1 LARANTA
8 PRRRAPNKRAAVPSR
23 ARGRSQSPWRRRLR
37 WLLTGPLGL
46 ALVIVAIGWYT
57 SLDLGDL
64 KRPPPEAAN
73 AQISLLDR
81 AGVGFAS
88 FGDRYGD
95 FLDLEQMSPWLPKA
109 VVAIED
115 RRFYQHPGIDP
126 IGIGRALVQ
135 DLKAGHVVQGGS
147 TISQQLAKLAFLSPE
162 RSLARKVKEAL
173 YALWIEARFTKH
185 QILEAYLNRVY
196 LGSGAY
202 GVDAAARRYFG
213 KPAGELSLAEAAM
226 LAGAIK
232 APSYFA
238 PTRDLALAQKRAA
251 IVLNSMVEEG
261 LASHEQAAA
270 AKAHPATLASPRMRA
285 GSGYFAEWVAAESRL
300 YADPGQPRLKVETT
314 LDRHMQAAAEA
325 AVQNVLAQTGTKVGQ
340 AALVAMTPDG
350 RVRAMLGGRDYASSQ
365 FNRATQAERQPGS
378 AFKLFVY
385 LAALEAG
392 LRPEDKISAA
402 PIAVD
407 GWRPRNDDDTYPP
420 AITLTDAFAH
430 SVNTAA
436 VRLTEQVG
444 HKAVIK
450 MAERLGI
457 TSGLR
462 DDPSLALG
470 SSEVRLLELT
480 GAYASIANGGRLVW
494 PEAITAI
501 EGAGDKTLYR
511 RRVVDEPVL
520 EPAVVRA
527 MQAML
532 EVTVLR
538 GTGRQASLR
547 RFVAGKTGT
556 SSDNRDA
563 WFIGFTDDLVAG
575 VWVGNDDGRP
585 MANVSGGTLPAQI
598 FRDFILRAEGD
609 LPFRPEP
616 PPAKPHENPVV
627 DALGTFVSDV
637 VRSLKGLFGGD

>member
-1 LARANTA
+1 LARAKSIA
-8 PRRRAPNKRAAVPSR
+8 RPRGR
-23 ARGRSQSPWRRRLR
+23 ARSSRTPRSWHQRLR

-46 ALVIVAIGWYT
+46 VLVIAIVGWYA
-57 SLDLGDL
+57 SLGIDDLR
-64 KRPPPEAAN
+64 RPRPEAGN
-73 AQISLLDR
+73 AQITLLDR
-81 AGVGFAS
+81 KGVAFAS
-88 FGDRYGD
+88 FGEHYGD
-95 FLDLEQMSPWLPKA
+95 YLDLEQMSPWLPKA

-126 IGIGRALVQ
+126 IGIARALVQ
-135 DLKAGHVVQGGS
+135 DIKAGRVVQGGS

-162 RSLARKVKEAL
+162 RSFGRKIKEAL
-173 YALWIEARFTKH
+173 YALWIEARFSKR

-202 GVDAAARRYFG
+202 GVDAAARRYFA
-213 KPAGELSLAEAAM
+213 KPAGELSLAEAAL
-226 LAGAIK
+226 LAGVIK

-238 PTRDLALAQKRAA
+238 PTRDLALARERAA
-251 IVLNSMVEEG
+251 VVLASMVETG
-261 LASHEQAAA
+261 VLTPQQAAA
-270 AKAHPATLASPRMRA
+270 AEAHPASLAAPKTRA
-285 GSGYFAEWVAAESRL
+285 GSGYLADWVAAESRL
-300 YADPGQPRLKVETT
+300 YADPGQPRLAVRTT
-314 LDRHMQAAAEA
+314 FDRQMQEAAEA
-325 AVQNVLAQTGTKVGQ
+325 AVQGAFTQTGAKVGQ

-350 RVRAMLGGRDYASSQ
+350 RVRAMLGGRDYAESQ
-365 FNRATQAERQPGS
+365 FNRATQAARQPGS

-392 LRPEDKISAA
+392 LRPEDQVSAA
-402 PIAVD
+402 PIEVG
-407 GWRPRNDDDTYPP
+407 GWRPRNDVDAYPP
-420 AITLTDAFAH
+420 SITLTDAFAH

-436 VRLTEQVG
+436 VRLTEKVG

-457 TSGLR
+457 TSALR

-470 SSEVRLLELT
+470 SSEIRLLELT
-480 GAYASIANGGRLVW
+480 GAYASIANDGRLVW
-494 PEAITAI
+494 AEAIETIQGTHDAV
-501 EGAGDKTLYR
+501 LYR
-511 RRVVDEPVL
+511 RRPVDEPVL

-527 MQAML
+527 MRAML

-538 GTGRQASLR
+538 GTGHEARLH

-563 WFIGFTDDLVAG
+563 WFIGFTDDLVVG

-585 MANVSGGTLPAQI
+585 MPGVGGGGLPAKI

-609 LPFRPEP
+609 EAFLPEP
-616 PPAKPHENPVV
+616 PPAKPRANPVI
-627 DALGTFVSDV
+627 DALGALVSDLA
-637 VRSLKGLFGGD
+637 RSLKGLFGGD

>member
-1 LARANTA
+1 MAKAKSVSRPRAA
-8 PRRRAPNKRAAVPSR
+8 PRGR
-23 ARGRSQSPWRRRLR
+23 ARSPAPSPWRRRLR
-37 WLLTGPLGL
+37 TLLIGPLGL
-46 ALVIVAIGWYT
+46 VLAVVAVGWYA
-57 SLDLGDL
+57 SLDLDDL
-64 KRPPPEAAN
+64 RRPRPAAGN
-73 AQISLLDR
+73 AQITLVDQ
-81 AGVGFAS
+81 AGAAFAS

-95 FLDLEQMSPWLPKA
+95 FLELEQMSPWLPKA

-126 IGIGRALVQ
+126 IGIARALVQ

-147 TISQQLAKLAFLSPE
+147 TISQQLAKLTFLSPE

-173 YALWIEARFTKH
+173 YAFWIEARFTKH

-226 LAGAIK
+226 LAGVIK

-251 IVLNSMVEEG
+251 IVLNSMVEQG
-261 LASHEQAAA
+261 LASREQAAA
-270 AKAHPATLASPRMRA
+270 AKAHPATLASPKMRA

-300 YADPGQPRLKVETT
+300 YADPGQPRLKVQTT
-314 LDRHMQAAAEA
+314 LDRHLQEAAEA
-325 AVQNVLAQTGTKVGQ
+325 AVQNVFARTGAKVGQ

-350 RVRAMLGGRDYASSQ
+350 RVRAMLGGRAYASSQ

-402 PIAVD
+402 PIEVD

-420 AITLTDAFAH
+420 ALTLTDAFAH

-436 VRLTEQVG
+436 VRLAEQVG
-444 HKAVIK
+444 HQAVIK
-450 MAERLGI
+450 MAGRLGI
-457 TSGLR
+457 TSSLR

-494 PEAITAI
+494 PEAILSI
-501 EGAGDKTLYR
+501 QGSGDQVLYR
-511 RRVVDEPVL
+511 RRPVDEPVL

-527 MQAML
+527 MRAML

-538 GTGRQASLR
+538 GTGRQAALR

-609 LPFRPEP
+609 EAFLPEP
-616 PPAKPHENPVV
+616 PPAKPGRHPAL
-627 DALGTFVSDV
+627 DALGAFVADV
-637 VRSLKGLFGGD
+637 VHSIKGLFGGD

>member
-1 LARANTA
+1 
-8 PRRRAPNKRAAVPSR
+8 
-23 ARGRSQSPWRRRLR
+23 
-37 WLLTGPLGL
+37 
-46 ALVIVAIGWYT
+46 VIVALGWYT

-64 KRPPPEAAN
+64 RRPPPEAGN
-73 AQISLLDR
+73 AQITLLDR
-81 AGVGFAS
+81 AGVVFAS

-95 FLDLEQMSPWLPKA
+95 YLRLEQMSPWLPKA

-115 RRFYQHPGIDP
+115 RRFYEHPGIDP
-126 IGIGRALVQ
+126 IGIARALVQ
-135 DLKAGHVVQGGS
+135 DLKAGHIVQGGS

-173 YALWIEARFTKH
+173 YALWIEARFSKSE
-185 QILEAYLNRVY
+185 ILDAYLNRVY

-202 GVDAAARRYFG
+202 GVDAAARRYFA
-213 KPAGELSLAEAAM
+213 KPAGQLSLAEAAM
-226 LAGAIK
+226 LAGVIR
-232 APSYFA
+232 APSHFA
-238 PTRDLALAQKRAA
+238 PTRDLALAQQRAA
-251 IVLNSMVEEG
+251 VVLASMVETG
-261 LASHEQAAA
+261 VLTPEQAAA
-270 AKAHPATLASPRMRA
+270 AKAHPATLATPKLRA
-285 GSGYFAEWVAAESRL
+285 GSGYLAEWVAAESRL
-300 YADPGQPRLKVETT
+300 YADPGQPRLKVRTT
-314 LDRHMQAAAEA
+314 LDRHMQQAAEA
-325 AVQNVLAQTGTKVGQ
+325 AVQSVFAQTGAQVGQ

-350 RVRAMLGGRDYASSQ
+350 RIRAMLGGRDYAKSQ

-392 LRPEDKISAA
+392 LRPEDHISAA
-402 PIAVD
+402 PIEVD

-420 AITLTDAFAH
+420 SITVADAFAH

-450 MAERLGI
+450 MARRLGI
-457 TSGLR
+457 TSTLR

-480 GAYASIANGGRLVW
+480 GAYASIANHGRLVW
-494 PEAITAI
+494 PEAIESI
-501 EGAGDKTLYR
+501 EGSNNKVLYR
-511 RRVVDEPVL
+511 RRPVDEPVL

-527 MQAML
+527 MRAML

-538 GTGRQASLR
+538 GTGRQAALH

-563 WFIGFTDDLVAG
+563 WFIGFTDDLVVG

-585 MANVSGGTLPAQI
+585 MAGVSGGSLPALI

-609 LPFRPEP
+609 EAFLPEP
-616 PPAKPHENPVV
+616 PPSKPHEHPMV
-627 DALGTFVSDV
+627 DALGAFVSDLV
-637 VRSLKGLFGGD
+637 HSIKGLFGGN

>member
-1 LARANTA
+1 M
-8 PRRRAPNKRAAVPSR
+8 
-23 ARGRSQSPWRRRLR
+23 
-37 WLLTGPLGL
+37 L
-46 ALVIVAIGWYT
+46 ALVAVGWYT
-57 SLDLGDL
+57 SLDLDDL
-64 KRPPPEAAN
+64 RRPRPEGSN
-73 AQISLLDR
+73 AQITLLDR
-81 AGVGFAS
+81 AGVAFAN

-95 FLDLEQMSPWLPKA
+95 YLRLDQMSPWLPKA

-126 IGIGRALVQ
+126 IGIARALVE
-135 DLKAGHVVQGGS
+135 DLKAGHVVEGGS

-162 RSLARKVKEAL
+162 RSLVRKIKEAF
-173 YALWIEARFTKH
+173 YALWIEARFSKQ

-202 GVDAAARRYFG
+202 GVDAAAQALFRQARGRAVAGRGGDACGRDQGALLLRPDPRSRARAQARGRGAGQHGRGGAREPRAGGGRR
-213 KPAGELSLAEAAM
+213 KP
-226 LAGAIK
+226 I
-232 APSYFA
+232 P
-238 PTRDLALAQKRAA
+238 P
-251 IVLNSMVEEG
+251 
-261 LASHEQAAA
+261 
-270 AKAHPATLASPRMRA
+270 TLAAPKMRA
-285 GSGYFAEWVAAESRL
+285 DSGYLADWVAAESRL
-300 YADPGQPRLKVETT
+300 YADPGEGRLEVRTT
-314 LDRHMQAAAEA
+314 FDPKLQQAAEA
-325 AVQNVLAQTGTKVGQ
+325 AVAAVFARTGAKVGQ

-350 RVRAMLGGRDYASSQ
+350 EVRAMLGGRAYAESQ

-392 LRPEDKISAA
+392 LRPEDQISAA
-402 PIAVD
+402 PLEVD
-407 GWRPRNDDDTYPP
+407 GWRPRNDDDAYPP
-420 AITLTDAFAH
+420 ALTLTDAFAN

-450 MAERLGI
+450 MAGRLGI
-457 TSGLR
+457 TSTLR

-494 PEAITAI
+494 PEAILSVA
-501 EGAGDKTLYR
+501 GADGRLLYQ

-527 MQAML
+527 MRAML

-538 GTGRQASLR
+538 GTGRQAALR

-575 VWVGNDDGRP
+575 VWVGNDDGQP
-585 MANVSGGTLPAQI
+585 MAGVSGGSLPAQI
-598 FRDFILRAEGD
+598 FREFILRAEGD
-609 LPFRPEP
+609 EPFLPAAAATQAAR
-616 PPAKPHENPVV
+616 PPAGRRRRRLRFRRRPFDQTPVRRRLSLNRP
-627 DALGTFVSDV
+627 A
-637 VRSLKGLFGGD
+637 RSGAAAAGG

>member
-1 LARANTA
+1 MI
-8 PRRRAPNKRAAVPSR
+8 V
-23 ARGRSQSPWRRRLR
+23 
-37 WLLTGPLGL
+37 LL
-46 ALVIVAIGWYT
+46 GWYT

-64 KRPPPEAAN
+64 RRLPAEGSN
-73 AQISLLDR
+73 AQINLLDR
-81 AGVGFAS
+81 AGVVFAS

-95 FLDLEQMSPWLPKA
+95 DLGLGQMSPWLPKA

-126 IGIGRALVQ
+126 IGIARALVQ
-135 DLKAGHVVQGGS
+135 DLKAGHIVEGGS

-162 RSLARKVKEAL
+162 RSFVRKAKEVL
-173 YALWIEARFTKH
+173 YAFWIEARFSKRE
-185 QILEAYLNRVY
+185 ILEAYLNRVY

-213 KPAGELSLAEAAM
+213 KPAGGLSLAEAAM
-226 LAGAIK
+226 LAGVIR

-251 IVLNSMVEEG
+251 VVLDAMVEEG
-261 LASHEQAAA
+261 LASHAQAAA
-270 AKAHPATLASPRMRA
+270 ALAHPATVAAPKIQA
-285 GSGYFAEWVAAESRL
+285 DSGYFADWVAAESRL
-300 YADPGQPRLKVETT
+300 YADPGQPRLEVRTT
-314 LDRHMQAAAEA
+314 FDQKLQQAAEA
-325 AVQNVLAQTGTKVGQ
+325 AVAGVLAHAGSKGLQ

-350 RVRAMLGGRDYASSQ
+350 QVRAMLGGRSYAGSQ

-392 LRPEDKISAA
+392 LRPEDQISAA
-402 PIAVD
+402 PLQID
-407 GWRPRNDDDTYPP
+407 GWRPRNDDDAYPP
-420 AITLTDAFAH
+420 AITLTDAFAQ

-436 VRLTEQVG
+436 VRLAEQVG
-444 HKAVIK
+444 HKPVLK
-450 MAERLGI
+450 MAGRLGI
-457 TSGLR
+457 TSSLH
-462 DDPSLALG
+462 DQPSLALG
-470 SSEVRLLELT
+470 SSEVRLIELT

-494 PEAITAI
+494 PEAILSIA
-501 EGAGDKTLYR
+501 GAKDAVLYQ

-520 EPAVVRA
+520 EPSVVRE
-527 MQAML
+527 MRAML
-532 EVTVLR
+532 EVTLER
-538 GTGRQASLR
+538 GTGRQAALR

-585 MANVSGGTLPAQI
+585 MPGVSGGTLPAQI

-609 LPFRPEP
+609 LPFRPAP
-616 PPAKPHENPVV
+616 PPAKPGENPVADAFGTMV
-627 DALGTFVSDV
+627 DHL
-637 VRSLKGLFGGD
+637 VRSIKGLFGAN

>member
-1 LARANTA
+1 MARAKSA
-8 PRRRAPNKRAAVPSR
+8 SKARPASR
-23 ARGRSQSPWRRRLR
+23 ARAPARARSPARRRWR
-37 WLLTGPLGL
+37 WRLSGPL
-46 ALVIVAIGWYT
+46 ALVLVVVALGWYT

-64 KRPPPEAAN
+64 KRPRPEAGN
-73 AQISLLDR
+73 AQITLLDQ
-81 AGVGFAS
+81 AGVAFAS

-95 FLDLEQMSPWLPKA
+95 YLELRQMSPWLPKA

-115 RRFYQHPGIDP
+115 RRFYRHPGIDP
-126 IGIGRALVQ
+126 IGLARALVQ
-135 DLKAGHVVQGGS
+135 NVRAGHVVQGGS

-162 RSLARKVKEAL
+162 RSLARKAKEAL
-173 YALWIEARFTKH
+173 YTLWIEARFSKH
-185 QILEAYLNRVY
+185 EILEAYLNRVY

-202 GVDAAARRYFG
+202 GVDAAARRYFA
-213 KPAGELSLAEAAM
+213 KPASELSLAEAAM
-226 LAGAIK
+226 LAGVIK

-238 PTRDLALAQKRAA
+238 PTRDLALARKRAA
-251 IVLNSMVEEG
+251 VVVNSMVEQG
-261 LASHEQAAA
+261 LASREQATAA
-270 AKAHPATLASPRMRA
+270 LARPATLAAPRIQA
-285 GSGYFAEWVAAESRL
+285 DSGYFADWVAAESRL
-300 YADPGQPRLKVETT
+300 YADPGQPRLEVRTT
-314 LDRHMQAAAEA
+314 FDPKLQQAAEA
-325 AVQNVLAQTGTKVGQ
+325 AVASVFARTGAKVGQ

-350 RVRAMLGGRDYASSQ
+350 RLRAMLGGRGYAQSQ

-392 LRPEDKISAA
+392 LRPEDQISAA
-402 PIAVD
+402 PVAVD
-407 GWRPRNDDDTYPP
+407 GWRPRNDDDAYPQ

-436 VRLTEQVG
+436 VRLGEKVG

-450 MAERLGI
+450 MAGRLGI
-457 TSGLR
+457 TSNLR

-480 GAYASIANGGRLVW
+480 GAYASIANAGRLVW
-494 PEAITAI
+494 PEAILTI
-501 EGAGDKTLYR
+501 EGEGGQVLYR
-511 RRVVDEPVL
+511 RRPVDEPVL
-520 EPAVVRA
+520 EPSVVRE
-527 MQAML
+527 MRAML
-532 EVTVLR
+532 ETTLLR

-585 MANVSGGTLPAQI
+585 MPGISGGGLPALI

-609 LPFRPEP
+609 LPFRPLP
-616 PPAKPHENPVV
+616 PPAKPATNPVA
-627 DALGTFVSDV
+627 DAIGSLVGHV
-637 VRSLKGLFGGD
+637 VRSLKGLFGGG